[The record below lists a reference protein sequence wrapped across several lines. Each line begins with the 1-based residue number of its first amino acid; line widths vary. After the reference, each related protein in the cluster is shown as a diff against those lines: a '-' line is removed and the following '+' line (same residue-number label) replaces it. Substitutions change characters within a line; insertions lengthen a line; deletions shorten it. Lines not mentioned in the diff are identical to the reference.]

1 MNALCPEAGDLAL
14 LPLGS
19 PLFRHSPP
27 APGRAPAGLRATLI
41 VLLCSQAGNC
51 GS

>member
-14 LPLGS
+14 LPPGP
-19 PLFRHSPP
+19 PLFRHSLP
-27 APGRAPAGLRATLI
+27 APGRALAGPRAVLI
-41 VLLCSQAGNC
+41 ELCSQGGNC